1 MRTTYFRN
9 VFLDSEIGTIG
20 NGQVSRVHFPSSAFS
35 ITSNQMMKLVLT
47 SFETRRNWYSITK
60 FNNTFFLYDPAGPT
74 YTKIQIA
81 EGSYRT
87 FSGDPVATPPPV
99 GSLGNAIQ
107 TAVQNALGGATTV
120 EWGEVDRKWK
130 ITNTLIPAGAYF
142 VCFQV
147 KSSPPNPD
155 PTNITKNDYFN
166 DCAEI
171 LGAIP
176 TRDGWTTPVNA
187 FGTTTGPTP
196 VVHTTPY
203 VGALNSIETIF
214 IRTNLQTNN
223 YQSPSFEPNLPNT
236 NSSIIPTNIFARI
249 PLTRATYDD
258 VFEIIQYED
267 HNDNFTILLQQ
278 TQLSDMVF
286 TLTDHAG
293 RNLSEVN
300 SGQSEN
306 GNLSFKMSFR
316 WEIIEQEIPQGERR
330 IPLPPMQNM
339 SIQM

>member
-1 MRTTYFRN
+1 MKTTYFRN

-20 NGQVSRVHFPSSAFS
+20 NGQVSRVHFPSTAFS

-47 SFETRRNWYSITK
+47 SFEMRRNFYSIQK

-74 YTKIQIA
+74 YTKCVIPV
-81 EGSYRT
+81 GSYRT
-87 FSGDPVATPPPV
+87 FSGDPTATPPPA
-99 GSLGNAIQ
+99 GSLGAAIQ
-107 TAVQNALGGATTV
+107 SAVQTALGGTTTV
-120 EWGEVDRKWK
+120 SWSEVSRKWD

-147 KSSPPNPD
+147 KQTPPNPD
-155 PTNITKNDYFN
+155 PANIDKAEYFS
-166 DCAEI
+166 DVAEI

-176 TRDGWTTPVNA
+176 TRDNWTTPINA
-187 FGTTTGPTP
+187 FGTTTGPAP
-196 VVHTTPY
+196 VIHQSPY
-203 VGALNSIETIF
+203 VGALNTIETIF
-214 IRTNLQTNN
+214 IRTSLQTNN

-249 PLTRATYDD
+249 PLSRAHYDD
-258 VFEIIQYED
+258 TFEIIQYED

-278 TQLSDMVF
+278 TQLSDMIF
-286 TLTDHAG
+286 TITDHAG
-293 RNLSEVN
+293 RNLAEVN
-300 SGQSEN
+300 SNQSEN

-316 WEIIEQEIPQGERR
+316 WEIVEQDIPQGERR
-330 IPLPPMQNM
+330 IPLPPLSNM